1 MWPHGEPSSTGRRC
15 VCRLTHHTQA
25 AAGAQVAFYKPKS
38 EVLRR
43 NQHSQ
48 HLDVGLPGLERGG
61 DTRGCFSSMCGTLPR
76 GHGEL
81 THPCSALC
89 LPVFSRS
96 PGPSLVIRASDLRPL
111 SLVSRAA
118 LLPSIPCCCDF
129 CHFPLTAGQVS
140 WDTPSSQPCWDF
152 LGASWHSLWPDLLC
166 GALWPLV
173 CLWMRVIYRPPHR
186 IGCEVFTGTGC
197 VDSSLQLW
205 TQ

>member
-1 MWPHGEPSSTGRRC
+1 MSIPYQSSQEIKIKCGHRVNPHPQDGNMCAGS
-15 VCRLTHHTQA
+15 
-25 AAGAQVAFYKPKS
+25 AAGAQIAFYKPKS

-48 HLDVGLPGLERGG
+48 HLDFGLLGLERGG

-81 THPCSALC
+81 THPCPALC

-118 LLPSIPCCCDF
+118 LLPSIPCGCDF
-129 CHFPLTAGQVS
+129 CYFPLTARQVS

-152 LGASWHSLWPDLLC
+152 LGAQPSLWGSLASGVPVDASDLPT
-166 GALWPLV
+166 APSH
-173 CLWMRVIYRPPHR
+173 RV
-186 IGCEVFTGTGC
+186 
-197 VDSSLQLW
+197 
-205 TQ
+205 